1 MAVAHNP
8 ISDAQVGLLRDT
20 VVGLLRRA
28 IPPDVIEPLPL
39 ERADFVALDFE
50 TANADF
56 ASICQIGIVRFCD
69 GVVIDTYQTLVNP
82 QDYFDGF
89 NVSIHGIEEEDVQDA
104 PTFPEAYVHVR
115 KLLQYQVV
123 VTHTHF
129 DRTALRQVLE
139 KYNLES
145 FEIEWLDSAR
155 VARRV
160 WSRFAKTGYGL
171 ANVAGFLNVSFK
183 HHDALEDARA
193 AGEVIIAAMH
203 EADLTFSALEFVA
216 LRNLAKRH
224 NLAKI
229 SQPGDPDGYLSG
241 ETIVFTGALLTVR
254 HEAAALAARYG
265 ADVADNVTKHTT
277 ILVIG
282 DQDIKRLAEGMT
294 KSSKRRKAEALIA
307 TGQRLRV
314 IRETDF
320 VAMCG
325 EYDTDQLAT

>member
-1 MAVAHNP
+1 M
-8 ISDAQVGLLRDT
+8 
-20 VVGLLRRA
+20 
-28 IPPDVIEPLPL
+28 IEPLPL

-56 ASICQIGIVRFCD
+56 ASICQIGIVRFRD
-69 GVVIDTYQTLVNP
+69 GVVIDTFQTLVNP
-82 QDYFDGF
+82 QDYFDGL
-89 NVSIHGIEEEDVQDA
+89 NVGIHGIEEEDVLDA
-104 PTFPEAYVHVR
+104 PTFPDIYVHVR
-115 KLLQYQVV
+115 NLLQYQVV

-145 FEIEWLDSAR
+145 FDIEWLDSAR

-160 WSRFAKTGYGL
+160 WPRFAKTGYGL
-171 ANVAGFLNVSFK
+171 PNVAGFLNISFK

-193 AGEVIIAAMH
+193 AGEVIIAAMR
-203 EADLTFSALEFVA
+203 EADLTFDPLEFVA
-216 LRNLAKRH
+216 LRKLAKQH

-229 SQPGDPDGYLSG
+229 AQPGDPDGYLSG
-241 ETIVFTGALLTVR
+241 ETIVFTGALSMVR

-277 ILVIG
+277 FLVIG

-294 KSSKRRKAEALIA
+294 NSTKRRKAEAFIA
-307 TGQRLRV
+307 AGQRLRV

-320 VAMCG
+320 VAMCS
-325 EYDTDQLAT
+325 EYDADQLAT